1 MLIKVDASL
10 ANLMAQELTPDQME
24 TVKKQAEAF
33 SLDNAAKVIRIFM
46 SAQQDIKR
54 SPIPSLPIELAVVE
68 VISSKGQ
75 IESNKQNV

>member
-1 MLIKVDASL
+1 
-10 ANLMAQELTPDQME
+10 ME